1 MIAGGAGSDTVVL
14 DFGYDAYPGLT
25 YSGYTDYFDDGQW
38 LTTYGGGTGADLSV
52 NLASGSIVSHHGPS
66 VHGALTGIE
75 NVTTG
80 AGNDS
85 VTGSA
90 GANVISVGHG
100 ANLVNAGGGND
111 VIYGSNTQTEWAAWA
126 DNPDRAEFI
135 DERDAH
141 EVLRGGAGSDTI
153 VGGMNM
159 SGQGGNDRLVAALVA
174 DTTHMSGGTGAD
186 SFVFSDSSQVVG
198 YHAWYVQA
206 EHATISD
213 FSHDEG
219 DRIVIEHADAGTPD
233 PTFVGTVTDKQDI
246 DVGEWGFYD
255 GKIVIPVD
263 YDLSDDNM
271 QTPAGLEIEVVG
283 GNITEHDVL
292 FV

>member
-1 MIAGGAGSDTVVL
+1 M
-14 DFGYDAYPGLT
+14 
-25 YSGYTDYFDDGQW
+25 
-38 LTTYGGGTGADLSV
+38 
-52 NLASGSIVSHHGPS
+52 
-66 VHGALTGIE
+66 
-75 NVTTG
+75 
-80 AGNDS
+80 
-85 VTGSA
+85 
-90 GANVISVGHG
+90 ISVGHG

-213 FSHDEG
+213 FSHGEG

-233 PTFVGTVTDKQDI
+233 SDIRRHRDRQARYRCRGMGLLRRQDRHP
-246 DVGEWGFYD
+246 GR
-255 GKIVIPVD
+255 
-263 YDLSDDNM
+263 LRSLRRQL